1 MSLAPTG
8 DKKVPEKPVPAP
20 SSDSL
25 EFFEGA
31 KQGRLMIQR
40 CEACGKHRF
49 VARRRCDGCGSPRS
63 AWVRASGRARLVSY
77 ARVHQK
83 FHPAFAAETPYP
95 IATVEL
101 EEGPR
106 LLTGLVGL
114 SGKTLQA
121 GMALEVV
128 FEPAGPEWKIPKFK
142 PA

>member
-1 MSLAPTG
+1 MSAA
-8 DKKVPEKPVPAP
+8 VVEKPVIAKPVPTP
-20 SSDSL
+20 SADSL

-31 KQGRLMIQR
+31 KQGRLLVQR
-40 CEACGKHRF
+40 CADCGRCRF
-49 VARRRCDGCGSPRS
+49 VARRRCDACGSPRS
-63 AWVRASGRARLVSY
+63 AWVEASGKATLISF

-106 LLTGLVGL
+106 LLTGLVGIE
-114 SGKTLQA
+114 GKTLKA
-121 GMALEVV
+121 GMALRVV
-128 FEPAGPEWKIPKFK
+128 FEPAGPEWKIPKFT

>member
-1 MSLAPTG
+1 MSEQPAPMQ
-8 DKKVPEKPVPAP
+8 KPVPTP
-20 SSDSL
+20 SPDSL

-40 CEACGKHRF
+40 CSDCGKHRF

-63 AWVRASGRARLVSY
+63 AWVQAGGRATLVSF

-106 LLTGLVGL
+106 LLTGLVDTE
-114 SGKTLQA
+114 GKTLKA
-121 GMALEVV
+121 GMALLVV
-128 FEPAGPEWKIPKFK
+128 FAPAGPQWKIPKFK
-142 PA
+142 PV